1 MLLMAWKGLRTKAVM
16 TQPTRN
22 CFTSLMLIKHANIT
36 ENVKQQTQKM
46 LNMALAVIN
55 TRDH

>member
-1 MLLMAWKGLRTKAVM
+1 MAWKGLRTKAVM